1 MRIFLFLIPLL
12 FIWGCSTIEV
22 TKEVIKVTNALSNK
36 VKDSVPQ
43 KETDEQKV
51 LKRIIEEKEMEEEIE
66 IIQEKKEVMK
76 RMKSDSKID
85 FVDLIIEMKKKQRRK
100 VNGNTKSN

>member
-1 MRIFLFLIPLL
+1 MEDKK
-12 FIWGCSTIEV
+12 TIL
-22 TKEVIKVTNALSNK
+22 TKE
-36 VKDSVPQ
+36 Q
-43 KETDEQKV
+43 
-51 LKRIIEEKEMEEEIE
+51 
-66 IIQEKKEVMK
+66 KKEVMK

>member
-1 MRIFLFLIPLL
+1 MDK
-12 FIWGCSTIEV
+12 TIL
-22 TKEVIKVTNALSNK
+22 TKE
-36 VKDSVPQ
+36 
-43 KETDEQKV
+43 
-51 LKRIIEEKEMEEEIE
+51 
-66 IIQEKKEVMK
+66 EKKEVMK